1 MNSSAGSVI
10 LTQLL
15 DPGFVHLLEIFRLI
29 GKQCANENTRTFQDV
44 VVSGGISAKMEFS
57 FYLQALQNRRLP
69 HEVLLILLNK
79 HTTFL

>member
-15 DPGFVHLLEIFRLI
+15 DPGFVHLLEIFTLI
-29 GKQCANENTRTFQDV
+29 GKQCANENTRTFQEV

-57 FYLQALQNRRLP
+57 FYLQALQNRLP